1 MDQEVP
7 QYADR
12 QAGQS
17 SLSSSNSSKW
27 YENTLVVCL
36 ALSAGLI
43 FLDRHSIIFV
53 FPQIQHELRVN
64 HAQLGM
70 LMGVT
75 SPTWALSSI
84 VISYISDALGGR
96 AKLII
101 LLCLVGFSCATGL
114 IAVTTS
120 FAGLLVLRAIAGMF
134 FGPAAPLMLSVAA
147 KASSPHRLG
156 ANVGAVGAGM
166 VLFGNAVAPALVTV
180 LASTFGWHRA
190 FAYLAVPGLL
200 LALILAVL
208 IKPDAPAKGDVL
220 RARDR
225 MSLRETIGLLANR
238 NLALAL
244 IGGFALIGFLITFPS
259 FTPLFL
265 GKDHTMSTETRTILL
280 TVMGL
285 CFGIG
290 NFFIPLLSDRLP
302 RKTCALAAAFCT
314 MLLPVLLIVMHQHH
328 LILPLVLA
336 VQFVAGGAMPMI
348 VFIIPS
354 ESVPRRLAATAFALP
369 LSVGEL
375 LGGSTTPGIAGMLS
389 DHYGLPSVMWFCCG
403 LGAICLLAVFAMRE
417 PPRRADIANEASLL
431 SS

>member
-1 MDQEVP
+1 M
-7 QYADR
+7 
-12 QAGQS
+12 
-17 SLSSSNSSKW
+17 LSSTNSSKW
-27 YENTLVVCL
+27 YENTLVVFL

-53 FPQIQHELRVN
+53 FPQIQHELGVS

-70 LMGVT
+70 LMGIT

-84 VISYISDALGGR
+84 VISFVSDALGGR

-180 LASTFGWHRA
+180 LASKFGWHLA
-190 FAYLAVPGLL
+190 FVYLAVPGLL
-200 LALILAVL
+200 LALILAIL
-208 IKPDAPAKGDVL
+208 IKPDAPIKGDAV
-220 RARDR
+220 RGTERT
-225 MSLRETIGLLANR
+225 SLRETIGLLINR

-244 IGGFALIGFLITFPS
+244 IGGFALIGFLIAFPS

-265 GKDHTMSTETRTILL
+265 GRDHTLSTETRTILL

-290 NFFIPLLSDRLP
+290 NFFVPMLSDRLR
-302 RKTCALAAAFCT
+302 RKTCAVAAAFCT
-314 MLLPVLLIVMHQHH
+314 MLLPLLLIVMHRHH
-328 LILPLVLA
+328 LVLPLVLA

-354 ESVPRRLAATAFALP
+354 ESVPRRLAATAFAIP

-375 LGGSTTPGIAGMLS
+375 FGGSTAPGIAGLLS
-389 DHYGLPSVMWFCCG
+389 DHYGLPAVMWFCSG
-403 LGAICLLAVFAMRE
+403 LGAICLLAVLAMRE
-417 PPRRADIANEASLL
+417 PPRRADIANEGLVSR
-431 SS
+431 S